1 MINLQLES
9 KMARW
14 AMAATGLL
22 VLVGIG
28 AIPAVES
35 ERPAQGTTAVAYVNS
50 DAILQQTPGFA
61 EADSTFRS
69 EFQVFEQEI
78 ATLRQQLDSAA
89 AVYEQQR
96 IVLSPAASEDKMN
109 ELQALSQQA
118 QSREQQLQARASERQ
133 RELMAPLQSRIQTV
147 LDGVRAERNLAIIFD
162 VANPQTGIVSADPLL
177 DLTQLIISRVQ
188 GTGGQ

>member
-1 MINLQLES
+1 MNLQLES

-14 AMAATGLL
+14 AMAATGLI

-28 AIPAVES
+28 AIPATES
-35 ERPAQGTTAVAYVNS
+35 ERAVQGATAVAYVNS

-61 EADSTFRS
+61 EADSTFRA

-78 ATLRQQLDSAA
+78 TVMRQQLDSAMA
-89 AVYEQQR
+89 AYEQQR

-109 ELQALSQQA
+109 ELQAMNQQA
-118 QSREQQLQARASERQ
+118 QDREQQLQTRAAERQ
-133 RELMAPLQSRIQTV
+133 RELMAPLQTRIQTV

-162 VANPQTGIVSADPLL
+162 TANPQTGIVSADPAL
-177 DLTQLIISRVQ
+177 DLTQLVVSRVQ

>member
-1 MINLQLES
+1 M
-9 KMARW
+9 
-14 AMAATGLL
+14 
-22 VLVGIG
+22 
-28 AIPAVES
+28 
-35 ERPAQGTTAVAYVNS
+35 
-50 DAILQQTPGFA
+50 
-61 EADSTFRS
+61 
-69 EFQVFEQEI
+69 
-78 ATLRQQLDSAA
+78 
-89 AVYEQQR
+89 
-96 IVLSPAASEDKMN
+96 
-109 ELQALSQQA
+109 SQQA

>member
-28 AIPAVES
+28 AIPAVEN
-35 ERPAQGTTAVAYVNS
+35 ERPAQGATAVAYVNS

-78 ATLRQQLDSAA
+78 AALRQRLDSAA
-89 AVYEQQR
+89 AAYEQQR

-109 ELQALSQQA
+109 ELQAMSQQA
-118 QSREQQLQARASERQ
+118 QAREQQLQGRASERQ

-177 DLTQLIISRVQ
+177 DLTQLIVSRVQ
-188 GTGGQ
+188 GAGGQ

>member
-1 MINLQLES
+1 MNLQLES

-35 ERPAQGTTAVAYVNS
+35 ERPAQGATAVAYVNS
-50 DAILQQTPGFA
+50 DAILQQTPGFT
-61 EADSTFRS
+61 EADSTFRA

-78 ATLRQQLDSAA
+78 VALRQQLDSAA
-89 AVYEQQR
+89 AVYDQQR
-96 IVLSPAASEDKMN
+96 IVLSPAASEEKMN
-109 ELQALSQQA
+109 ELQALNQQA

-133 RELMAPLQSRIQTV
+133 RELLAPLQSRSQTV
-147 LDGVRAERNLAIIFD
+147 LDGVRAERNLALIFD
-162 VANPQTGIVSADPLL
+162 VAHPQTGIVSADPLL

>member
-1 MINLQLES
+1 MNLQLES

-14 AMAATGLL
+14 AMAATGLI

-28 AIPAVES
+28 AIPATES
-35 ERPAQGTTAVAYVNS
+35 EGAVQGATAVAFVNS

-61 EADSTFRS
+61 EADSTFRA

-78 ATLRQQLDSAA
+78 AMLRQQLDSAA
-89 AVYEQQR
+89 AVFDQQR

-109 ELQALSQQA
+109 ELQAMSEQA
-118 QSREQQLQARASERQ
+118 QARETQLQTRAAERQ
-133 RELMAPLQSRIQTV
+133 RELMAPLQTRIQTV

-162 VANPQTGIVSADPLL
+162 VANPQTGIVSADPAL
-177 DLTQLIISRVQ
+177 DLTQLVVSRVQ
-188 GTGGQ
+188 GAGGQ